1 MGPLLVIVVSSRA
14 EFAQIR
20 SLFSLKLTQVW
31 FQVLVFDSLL
41 YFSCILAVITLLI
54 AIKNH
59 WTWFQNW
66 ALLPDRCLTILVP
79 STVWVRWLPPRF
91 EQVQSWLIRLCLNLE
106 CVYSISRETSV
117 WFCGFVQRCHLII
130 YELRITLA
138 SFLHPCTHGW
148 KCYRFQIRLWCT

>member
-1 MGPLLVIVVSSRA
+1 MPQTKLWYLVGPLLVIVVSSRA
-14 EFAQIR
+14 EFAQIWG
-20 SLFSLKLTQVW
+20 LFSLKLTQVW

-41 YFSCILAVITLLI
+41 YFSCILAMITLLI

-66 ALLPDRCLTILVP
+66 TLLPDRCLTILVP
-79 STVWVRWLPPRF
+79 STIWVRWLPPRF

-117 WFCGFVQRCHLII
+117 WFCGFVHEKLGI
-130 YELRITLA
+130 
-138 SFLHPCTHGW
+138 SN
-148 KCYRFQIRLWCT
+148 RLPIFILVAFKTPL